1 MPYARL
7 RDLPVG
13 VKNRLP
19 IHAQEIYLEAYNNAW
34 KQYDQP
40 AEQSTPERGIDDAT
54 REETSHR
61 VAWGAVKRLYEK
73 DEQSGDWHRKK
84 N

>member
-13 VKNRLP
+13 VKSHLP
-19 IHAQEIYLEAYNNAW
+19 IHAQEIYLEAYNSAW

-40 AEQSTPERGIDDAT
+40 AERIDNAT

-61 VAWGAVKRLYEK
+61 VAWAAVKRGYEK
-73 DEQSGDWHRKK
+73 DEKSGDWHLK

>member
-19 IHAQEIYLEAYNNAW
+19 IHAQEIYLEAYNSAW
-34 KQYDQP
+34 RQYDQP
-40 AEQSTPERGIDDAT
+40 AERIDDAT

-61 VAWGAVKRLYEK
+61 VAWGAVKRQYEK